1 MNFVKK
7 SVGLLACFALL
18 SGAHA
23 ANVLVNGSFES
34 GLSGWTAGGTQA
46 SFPPLVVTTDGTTN
60 CCFGEAVPA
69 STISGG
75 SPDLAGTHGV
85 YFVDDLARQTLR
97 QSVLLSVGSYEI
109 GFDAYVPNNGFAN
122 AGDALFA
129 GTIAGITLADFS
141 VHGQRTHGGWV
152 HYAGI
157 AQILFDGAY
166 DDSFNFTTFGGA
178 TADVVIDRAYIVTT
192 DQGGG
197 TVINGVP
204 EPTGL
209 LLAGLGLA
217 GLAATRRRP
226 D

>member
-1 MNFVKK
+1 MNFIKK
-7 SVGLLACFALL
+7 SVGLMACFALL
-18 SGAHA
+18 SGAQA

-34 GLSGWTAGGTQA
+34 GLTGWTIGGTQT
-46 SFPPLVVTTDGTTN
+46 SFVPQVVTTLAGAG
-60 CCFGEAVPA
+60 CCFGESVPA
-69 STISGG
+69 SDIIGG
-75 SPDLAGTHGV
+75 SPDAAGTHGV

-97 QSVLLSVGSYEI
+97 QSVVLSVGSYEI
-109 GFDAYVPNNGFAN
+109 GFDAYVPNNGFNN

-141 VHGQRTHGGWV
+141 VHGQKTHGLWV

-166 DDSFNFTTFGGA
+166 DVSFNFNTFGGA
-178 TADVVIDRAYIVTT
+178 SADVVIDRAYIMGT
-192 DQGGG
+192 DQTGG
-197 TVINGVP
+197 TPINRVP

-226 D
+226 K

>member
-18 SGAHA
+18 SGAQA

-46 SFPPLVVTTDGTTN
+46 SFPPLVVTTDGTTG

-69 STISGG
+69 STIVGG

-109 GFDAYVPNNGFAN
+109 GFDAYVPNNGFSN
-122 AGDALFA
+122 PGDALFA
-129 GTIAGITLADFS
+129 GTIAGVTLADFS
-141 VHGQRTHGGWV
+141 VHGQQIHGQWV

-157 AQILFDGAY
+157 AQIMSAGAY
-166 DDSFNFTTFGGA
+166 DVSFNFTTFGSA
-178 TADVVIDRAYIVTT
+178 SADVVIDRAYIVTT

-204 EPTGL
+204 EPTSL

-226 D
+226 A